1 MVIISIWLEQNVDV
15 CEAGLDIIRDEKL
28 CRANVASDLSVYPP
42 PAFRIFWPF
51 PQFYNLSKPPFPSLE
66 TGAQKDKTIW
76 KNTSF
81 NEYTRASGKSI
92 IFRSF
97 KYGIHREGC
106 WWWYKTNRKVVVGII
121 GHSGRP
127 TIPPPP
133 PTQSQPPCPLNHPP
147 PRSKTENT
155 ASFFAG
161 NPSHQNSF
169 ILTRISAK
177 KKLF

>member
-1 MVIISIWLEQNVDV
+1 MVIILLWLEQNVDV
-15 CEAGLDIIRDEKL
+15 CEDGMKNCVEPMSPLIWVSTLPLR
-28 CRANVASDLSVYPP
+28 SVY
-42 PAFRIFWPF
+42 FDHFH
-51 PQFYNLSKPPFPSLE
+51 N
-66 TGAQKDKTIW
+66 
-76 KNTSF
+76 
-81 NEYTRASGKSI
+81 SI
-92 IFRSF
+92 ICQNRLFLPWRLGHRKTRLSEKILHLMNIPEHLGNQLYSDF
-97 KYGIHREGC
+97 VKYGIHREGC

-147 PRSKTENT
+147 PRSKTEHT